1 MMLKSRV
8 CVLALM
14 LGVSGFAGQAQA
26 QACQETQF
34 SASNSEL
41 YMTAETELL
50 TNKNAAGALVGLDRL
65 LSQPLNCYEEGAALR
80 LGAVI
85 KIELQNYASAAR
97 DLETALS
104 KGYIPEWGV
113 VEIYYN
119 LSQLYLRLENT
130 PRSLEFYDKWLAAGG
145 APTPEQKWTLAVL
158 KAQMGRY
165 DDAIT
170 LAEAVLASQGA
181 TPGVE
186 VQDFLV
192 TVYGQTGKYQK
203 QAALLQ
209 QMVTA
214 LRTETAAPAVPATP
228 AAPTKPPKE
237 IKLMAPPGSTKAAP
251 PPTVV
256 NPGDGEAAAQENLP
270 VPVEVPVPTGTT
282 LVAPPGSTKAL
293 PDPLPPV
300 TAAAVPSV
308 PVPAT
313 QTAEQAEA
321 AEAEAA
327 YQAKLEAKADRDV
340 DPISPPVP
348 SYPARA
354 AARGIEGSC
363 DVFLDVDPTGKPINI
378 KAVCTDTVFK
388 RSAERALSRVRFE
401 PKIVAGKAVQREG
414 VMYPMSYRLAK

>member
-1 MMLKSRV
+1 MRKSRI

-251 PPTVV
+251 PPAEMPD
-256 NPGDGEAAAQENLP
+256 NFDPISDRDAQP
-270 VPVEVPVPTGTT
+270 IRSPVPTY
-282 LVAPPGSTKAL
+282 PIR
-293 PDPLPPV
+293 
-300 TAAAVPSV
+300 
-308 PVPAT
+308 
-313 QTAEQAEA
+313 A
-321 AEAEAA
+321 AERGLEGECEVQFDIDAEG
-327 YQAKLEAKADRDV
+327 
-340 DPISPPVP
+340 VP
-348 SYPARA
+348 Y
-354 AARGIEGSC
+354 
-363 DVFLDVDPTGKPINI
+363 NI
-378 KAVCTDTVFK
+378 YATCTDVVFK
-388 RSAERALSRVRFE
+388 RSSELAVSQALFA
-401 PKIVAGKAVQREG
+401 PKIEAGQAVERFN
-414 VMYPMSYRLAK
+414 VVYPLGYSLAD